1 MQGRVLRSRRKALST
16 PSASVSFQSDH
27 RQETHEFWCARSISS
42 ICVGKEGLGNVT
54 ISYNRQKGF
63 TSIRSCGMGMEL
75 ERKLT
80 SNDWAYHSLTFSILG
95 ILLNPSGSPSSS
107 TTRCDRRIGS
117 SSDRNSEALS
127 RVPWDG
133 CWPKRIICCS
143 ETNESELDCSTGK
156 VREGEGS
163 YLLFEESWRND
174 LSCPI
179 VRC

>member
-117 SSDRNSEALS
+117 SSDKNSEALS

-133 CWPKRIICCS
+133 CCPKRIICCN
-143 ETNESELDCSTGK
+143 ETRNQNWTLSCRVG
-156 VREGEGS
+156 REG
-163 YLLFEESWRND
+163 RT
-174 LSCPI
+174 SCLRKTGEMIYSVP
-179 VRC
+179 